1 MLANFYGSDFRQLGV
16 TEYFYYDDSNDGN
29 GEPVGVEHGVGD
41 GRVMVGMTKA
51 FVVTKKSA
59 LSRFSDQEQN
69 QNLRKIR
76 NK

>member
-1 MLANFYGSDFRQLGV
+1 
-16 TEYFYYDDSNDGN
+16 
-29 GEPVGVEHGVGD
+29 
-41 GRVMVGMTKA
+41 MVGMTKA